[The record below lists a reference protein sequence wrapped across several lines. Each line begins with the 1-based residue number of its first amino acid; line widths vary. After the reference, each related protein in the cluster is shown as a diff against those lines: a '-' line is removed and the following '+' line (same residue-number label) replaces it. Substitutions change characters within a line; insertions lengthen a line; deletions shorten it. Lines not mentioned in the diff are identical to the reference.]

1 MEVQPLDATWNMS
14 SRVASCTTLTAE
26 TAHDRPG
33 SESSNLTTTRT
44 EAHKAAKKPAPNWTD
59 TYLISACLT
68 RPPEPSFSRSY
79 GSNLPTSLT
88 YIVHCQRL
96 FPWRPAADMGTACHE
111 NILPRSD
118 FQGRQERSGHHK
130 KGGALRRL
138 APYLRTSRF
147 QGVDALLTKK
157 RELFPELSPTSPRS
171 VAYRAGRTPNQRP
184 DTHQSPWTGS
194 GILTRFPFA
203 TGGCNATVLADY

>member
-68 RPPEPSFSRSY
+68 RPPEPIL
-79 GSNLPTSLT
+79 LPKLRIQFADFP
-88 YIVHCQRL
+88 YLHCSIARGCS
-96 FPWRPAADMGTACHE
+96 PWRPAADMGTACHE
-111 NILPRSD
+111 NYTASLG
-118 FQGRQERSGHHK
+118 F
-130 KGGALRRL
+130 
-138 APYLRTSRF
+138 SRA
-147 QGVDALLTKK
+147 DK
-157 RELFPELSPTSPRS
+157 S
-171 VAYRAGRTPNQRP
+171 VP
-184 DTHQSPWTGS
+184 DT
-194 GILTRFPFA
+194 TRRVVLY
-203 TGGCNATVLADY
+203 GG

>member
-68 RPPEPSFSRSY
+68 RPPEPILLPKLRIQFAEFLNYSSLARLRILSSPTCVGYRY
-79 GSNLPTSLT
+79 GCLIALT
-88 YIVHCQRL
+88 
-96 FPWRPAADMGTACHE
+96 
-111 NILPRSD
+111 
-118 FQGRQERSGHHK
+118 
-130 KGGALRRL
+130 
-138 APYLRTSRF
+138 
-147 QGVDALLTKK
+147 
-157 RELFPELSPTSPRS
+157 ELFLE
-171 VAYRAGRTPNQRP
+171 A
-184 DTHQSPWTGS
+184 
-194 GILTRFPFA
+194 
-203 TGGCNATVLADY
+203 